1 MRSHNNIHST
11 IHCISL
17 FRNITEMLQKLHTFL
32 SNVESIIN
40 LLAIW
45 KLFTGETHLSVRID
59 LLKKLIKVVF
69 LLSSKD
75 PKNMSKTSIQG
86 TYQPSPATWTR
97 ATPLKWNWYALFWK
111 ARLIVDILGWVL
123 FPADA
128 SKAAYLDPAC
138 TCYSFQL
145 TAYPFSS
152 APCPVVCTHDS
163 QTSGWW
169 CWGYGQKTLAHSLVK
184 GSLPCGY
191 PVWTSGHKV

>member
-86 TYQPSPATWTR
+86 T
-97 ATPLKWNWYALFWK
+97 
-111 ARLIVDILGWVL
+111 
-123 FPADA
+123 
-128 SKAAYLDPAC
+128 
-138 TCYSFQL
+138 
-145 TAYPFSS
+145 
-152 APCPVVCTHDS
+152 
-163 QTSGWW
+163 
-169 CWGYGQKTLAHSLVK
+169 
-184 GSLPCGY
+184 
-191 PVWTSGHKV
+191 